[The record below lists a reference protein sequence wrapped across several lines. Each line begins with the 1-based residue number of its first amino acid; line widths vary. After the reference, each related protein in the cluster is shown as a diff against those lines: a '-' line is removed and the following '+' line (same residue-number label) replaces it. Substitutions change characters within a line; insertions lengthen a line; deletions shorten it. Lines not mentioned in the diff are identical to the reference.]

1 MKCGGIYLIRLSETH
16 YYGGRTCD
24 FRTRWRYHKW
34 RLLSGNHSN
43 TFMQNVFNKHQMF
56 ETAILEQIEGEDD
69 RLRSE
74 QRWLDANYGSPGCV
88 NLSPSSD
95 SGSTRGVR
103 RTQEVRDKISAS
115 LTGRKH
121 SPETLAALREASARR
136 WASTPMS
143 DTTRVLMSKARK
155 GRKNSDSA
163 RQKMSDAAKA
173 RGGNGPKAHTES
185 TRQKMAESQKARRA
199 RERSPVEGAPCITT

>member
-1 MKCGGIYLIRLSETH
+1 MKCGGLYLIRLSETH

-24 FRTRWRYHKW
+24 FRARWRYHKW
-34 RLLSGNHSN
+34 RLLSGNHPN
-43 TFMQNVFNKHQMF
+43 MFMQNVYNKYQMF
-56 ETAILEQIEGEDD
+56 ETVILERVEDEGD

-74 QRWLDANYGSPGCV
+74 QRWLDANYGSLGCV

-95 SGSTRGVR
+95 RGSTRGVK
-103 RTQEVRDKISAS
+103 RTQEVRDKISAA

-121 SPETLAALREASARR
+121 SPETLVALREAAARR

-143 DTTRVLMSKARK
+143 DTTRTLMSKARK

-199 RERSPVEGAPCITT
+199 RERSPGERAPCITT